1 MGCVGGRLTP
11 DPAPCHHFDTAPPV
25 CHRQTC
31 ARTPVTLVDT
41 AIAGRILGLREAA
54 ARRAVARVA
63 ARAGRAV
70 AVATG
75 RRPRRAVSVE
85 DFAAAYGLSVADVL
99 AAAGAF

>member
-1 MGCVGGRLTP
+1 
-11 DPAPCHHFDTAPPV
+11 
-25 CHRQTC
+25 
-31 ARTPVTLVDT
+31 
-41 AIAGRILGLREAA
+41 LREAA

-99 AAAGAF
+99 AAAR

>member
-1 MGCVGGRLTP
+1 MPSFRYRAPRLP
-11 DPAPCHHFDTAPPV
+11 TADLRPPP
-25 CHRQTC
+25 
-31 ARTPVTLVDT
+31 PVTLVDT
-41 AIAGRILGLREAA
+41 AIAARILGLREAA

-99 AAAGAF
+99 AAAA